1 MGQAESVHAAV
12 LIERIL
18 GLTNSPQSVPFY
30 LKAIKKLGKGIVEE
44 ECGELRYRMHS
55 GTVNDPAEYF
65 TALLQTRLSTAK
77 CGPLSEVDNAVV
89 PASNPCHKVQ
99 RTENVYLSSFHN
111 SLSNQQ
117 SHSSRSVANLF
128 TELEPIMRKG
138 ALVRES
144 GVMKLPYS
152 AKTLPWATF
161 IGPDFF
167 TLSTNKAKSDRVMAK
182 FRVSGG
188 QVTEVPLIRGRLFP
202 KDEERGILTAEE
214 GRILG
219 AMECLWVDQGC
230 QYSRFGNGAV
240 SCYCYVPVRSLARLL
255 GWESFGGRD
264 LAHLKRKAINLKM
277 KAYYLELDAVEELKR
292 AGLKGYGF
300 TLIDGFELIDKTR
313 HRLEQT
319 TFRISFSDPFSR
331 QLLTRRVVSRPK
343 EILKIRSELAFMIRL
358 YLEPILIARGMGRN
372 HSIELLNLIR
382 VLTLPNAG
390 WHRFKSR
397 RKVIFARAIQ
407 ELHGMKTSD
416 GRAMEVELRQGL
428 NRADLLLVGR
438 LLPHERLEECVDGC
452 ASRVAELS
460 LEKQVLMDVA
470 ERNF

>member
-1 MGQAESVHAAV
+1 MVQAESEHAAA

-18 GLTNSPQSVPFY
+18 SLTNSPQSVPFY
-30 LKAIKKLGKGIVEE
+30 RKAIQILGEGIIEE
-44 ECGELRYRMHS
+44 EYGELRYRMRS
-55 GTVNDPAEYF
+55 GSVNDPAKYF
-65 TALLQTRLSTAK
+65 TALLQTRHSPAKSERLPEVHTA
-77 CGPLSEVDNAVV
+77 SAS
-89 PASNPCHKVQ
+89 ASNSGLDVQ
-99 RTENVYLSSFHN
+99 RREDTNRESSYNSVLS
-111 SLSNQQ
+111 QK
-117 SHSSRSVANLF
+117 SHSSRSVTGLF
-128 TELEPIMRKG
+128 TELAPIRRRG
-138 ALVRES
+138 PLLRES
-144 GVMKLPYS
+144 HAMKLPYS
-152 AKTLPWATF
+152 AKTIPWTTF

-182 FRVSGG
+182 FRILGG
-188 QVTEVPLIRGRLFP
+188 HVTEVPLIRGRLFP

-219 AMECLWVDQGC
+219 AMELLWVDQGC

-240 SCYCYVPVRSLARLL
+240 SCYCDVPVRSLARLL

-343 EILKIRSELAFMIRL
+343 EMLKLRSELAFVLRL
-358 YLEPILIARGMGRN
+358 YLEPILIGREIGLE

-382 VLTLPNAG
+382 VLNLPHAG
-390 WHRFKSR
+390 WHKFKSR
-397 RKVIFARAIQ
+397 RKAIFGKALE
-407 ELHGMKTSD
+407 ELQGMKTSN
-416 GRAMEVELRQGL
+416 GRAMQVDLRQGR
-428 NRADLLLVGR
+428 NRADLVLVGR
-438 LLPHERLEECVDGC
+438 LIPHFESSGAQSVINGR
-452 ASRVAELS
+452 
-460 LEKQVLMDVA
+460 
-470 ERNF
+470 

>member
-1 MGQAESVHAAV
+1 MGQVDSTNTAA

-30 LKAIKKLGKGIVEE
+30 RKAIQKLGEGIVEQE
-44 ECGELRYRMHS
+44 YGELRYRMHS
-55 GTVNDPAEYF
+55 GAVNDPAKYF
-65 TALLQTRLSTAK
+65 TSLLQTRLSTAK
-77 CGPLSEVDNAVV
+77 GGPLLEVDT
-89 PASNPCHKVQ
+89 ASALAWNPSHEVKG
-99 RTENVYLSSFHN
+99 REDPSLGSSCN
-111 SLSNQQ
+111 SRLNQQ
-117 SHSSRSVANLF
+117 SYGSRSVTGLF
-128 TELEPIMRKG
+128 TELAPIRRKG
-138 ALVRES
+138 PLLREAHT
-144 GVMKLPYS
+144 MKLPYS
-152 AKTLPWATF
+152 AKTIPWTTF

-182 FRVSGG
+182 FRVLGG
-188 QVTEVPLIRGRLFP
+188 HVTEVPLIRGRLFP
-202 KDEERGILTAEE
+202 RDEERGILTAEE

-219 AMECLWVDQGC
+219 AMEWFWVDQGC

-240 SCYCYVPVRSLARLL
+240 SCYCEVPVRSLARLL

-292 AGLKGYGF
+292 AGFKGYGF

-331 QLLTRRVVSRPK
+331 QLLARRVVSRPK
-343 EILKIRSELAFMIRL
+343 EMLKLRSELAFVLRL
-358 YLEPILIARGMGRN
+358 YLEPILIGRGIRRD

-382 VLTLPNAG
+382 ILNLPNAG

-397 RKVIFARAIQ
+397 RKAIFARAV
-407 ELHGMKTSD
+407 EEPNGMKTSD
-416 GRAMEVELRQGL
+416 GHVMEIKLRQGL
-428 NRADLLLVGR
+428 NREDSLLVGC
-438 LLPHERLEECVDGC
+438 LLER
-452 ASRVAELS
+452 S
-460 LEKQVLMDVA
+460 
-470 ERNF
+470 